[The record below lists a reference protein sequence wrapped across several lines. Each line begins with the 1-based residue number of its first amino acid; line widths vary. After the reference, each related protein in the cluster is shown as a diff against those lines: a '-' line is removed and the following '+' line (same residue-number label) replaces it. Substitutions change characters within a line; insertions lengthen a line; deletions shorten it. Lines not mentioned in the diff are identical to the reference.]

1 MEQFSIVRTKNVVK
15 QYDKKVEPGICKS
28 GNKEGEHCGEG
39 HGQCAPG
46 LTCIKRQVVQK
57 ITNLKNKRKEEHEIK
72 KLKKAICTPEFKEKG
87 KSHDWNLKQ
96 KTFKLK
102 FQLEI

>member
-1 MEQFSIVRTKNVVK
+1 MRTKVRVEQFSIARNKNVVR

-57 ITNLKNKRKEEHEIK
+57 ITNLKNKRKEEHEIR
-72 KLKKAICTPEFKEKG
+72 KLKLAICTSVNKGKG
-87 KSHDWNLKQ
+87 KSPNWDLKQ
-96 KTFKLK
+96 KNQTG
-102 FQLEI
+102 